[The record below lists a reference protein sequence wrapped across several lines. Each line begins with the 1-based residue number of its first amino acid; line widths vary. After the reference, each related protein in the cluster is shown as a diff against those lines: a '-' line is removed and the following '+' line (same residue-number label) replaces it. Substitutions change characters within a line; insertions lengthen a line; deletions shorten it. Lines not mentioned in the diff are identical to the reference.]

1 MCKCS
6 TVSGIRIKFSKNIHQ
21 KSCVVMLDKLHK
33 YLRLCSLHAATLFTQ
48 MSLNFNK
55 WKLFYKSSFL
65 FKKKKK
71 RKKTKADTLGY
82 SDNNAH
88 LLASGLANCSEKVM
102 SKYKAPLQCFIA
114 CLLTLCSV
122 FKGNVGFLQL

>member
-1 MCKCS
+1 MQMKNDRC
-6 TVSGIRIKFSKNIHQ
+6 VSVPLLVELELNSQKTYIRNPVFTP
-21 KSCVVMLDKLHK
+21 DKLHK

-55 WKLFYKSSFL
+55 WKKAAFYL
-65 FKKKKK
+65 KKE
-71 RKKTKADTLGY
+71 KTKADTLGH

-88 LLASGLANCSEKVM
+88 LLASGLANCSEKLM

-122 FKGNVGFLQL
+122 FKGNVGFLRL